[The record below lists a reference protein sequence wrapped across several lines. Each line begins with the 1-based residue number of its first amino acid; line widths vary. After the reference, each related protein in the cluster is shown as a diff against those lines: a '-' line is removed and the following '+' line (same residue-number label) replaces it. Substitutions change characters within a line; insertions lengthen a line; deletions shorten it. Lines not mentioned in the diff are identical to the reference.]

1 MIENKKDISLLQRW
15 QHVVD
20 AHEKSIKGF
29 LNLCKPICFEY
40 EKSKLQA
47 CSESFNVFSLV
58 SDLYYRE
65 NFHSDIIKFF
75 LDTKETHAQG
85 SIFLEQFIKMLQQRG
100 QKIDFQDYQDATA
113 IREEGKIDILIKSE
127 NSKHAI
133 IIENKIND
141 AGDMPRQLPRYFDD
155 ITQNYHYQI
164 DSIVYL
170 PLDFSKSPDM
180 FDWTET
186 DKANVC
192 PLLNII
198 PAYDKSR
205 INLVDNWLKP
215 VQEITND
222 IDVLST
228 LRQYSKLIRKLNA
241 NAMDIVILEKFYEEI
256 KDGNNLKT
264 AQSIRNMLN
273 EIPQFL
279 ARRIFEKYRNICAP
293 FSKVWIYN
301 YRDAVF
307 EGANILG
314 QYIKM
319 DILCSEEGYEILF
332 YSPEDHQPDE
342 AAFDEILSKVKSL
355 NGFRPVLDQK
365 CRLTNN
371 IDFTDEAGLIAFI
384 DEILVEL
391 SKVKNS

>member
-1 MIENKKDISLLQRW
+1 
-15 QHVVD
+15 
-20 AHEKSIKGF
+20 
-29 LNLCKPICFEY
+29 
-40 EKSKLQA
+40 
-47 CSESFNVFSLV
+47 
-58 SDLYYRE
+58 
-65 NFHSDIIKFF
+65 
-75 LDTKETHAQG
+75 
-85 SIFLEQFIKMLQQRG
+85 MLQQAGR
-100 QKIDFQDYQDATA
+100 QIDFQDYQDATA
-113 IREEGKIDILIKSE
+113 IREEGKIDILIKSD

-133 IIENKIND
+133 IIENKMND
-141 AGDMPRQLPRYFDD
+141 AGDMPRQLPRYFDY
-155 ITQNYHYQI
+155 ISPNYQI

-180 FDWTET
+180 FDWTEN

-205 INLVDNWLKP
+205 INLVDYWLKP
-215 VQEITND
+215 VQALTND

-228 LRQYSKLIRKLNA
+228 LRQYSKLIKLLNA
-241 NAMDIVILEKFYEEI
+241 NAMDVVILEKFYNEI
-256 KDGNNLKT
+256 KDGRNMKT

-273 EIPQFL
+273 EIPQYL

-301 YRDAVF
+301 LKDAVF
-307 EGANILG
+307 EGASILG
-314 QYIKM
+314 LYIKM

-342 AAFDEILSKVKSL
+342 AAFDQILSKVKSL
-355 NGFRPVLDQK
+355 SGFRRVLDQK
-365 CRLTNN
+365 CRLTYN

-391 SKVKNS
+391 SNIKNS

>member
-1 MIENKKDISLLQRW
+1 MIDNKSDINLLQRW
-15 QHVVD
+15 QRLVD
-20 AHEKSIKGF
+20 AHENSIKGF
-29 LNLCKPICFEY
+29 LDLCGAMCFEY
-40 EKSKLQA
+40 EKSKQI
-47 CSESFNVFSLV
+47 SYTESFNVFSLV
-58 SDLYYRE
+58 SDIYYRE
-65 NFHSDIIKFF
+65 NFHSDIIRFF
-75 LDTKETHAQG
+75 LDTKESHGQG
-85 SIFLEQFIKMLQQRG
+85 SLFLEQFIKMLQQAGR
-100 QKIDFQDYQDATA
+100 QIDFQDYQDATA
-113 IREEGKIDILIKSE
+113 IREEGKIDILIKSD

-133 IIENKIND
+133 IIENKMND
-141 AGDMPRQLPRYFDD
+141 AGDMPRQLPRYFDY
-155 ITQNYHYQI
+155 ISPNYQI

-180 FDWTET
+180 FDWTEN

-205 INLVDNWLKP
+205 INLVDYWLKP
-215 VQEITND
+215 VQALTND

-228 LRQYSKLIRKLNA
+228 LRQYSKLIKLLNA
-241 NAMDIVILEKFYEEI
+241 NAMDVVILEKFYNEI
-256 KDGNNLKT
+256 KDGRNMKT

-273 EIPQFL
+273 EIPQYL

-301 YRDAVF
+301 LKDAVF
-307 EGANILG
+307 EGASILG
-314 QYIKM
+314 LYIKM
-319 DILCSEEGYEILF
+319 DIWCSEEGYEILF

-342 AAFDEILSKVKSL
+342 AAFDQILSKVKSL
-355 NGFRPVLDQK
+355 SGFRRVLDQK
-365 CRLTNN
+365 CRLTYN

-391 SKVKNS
+391 SNIKNS